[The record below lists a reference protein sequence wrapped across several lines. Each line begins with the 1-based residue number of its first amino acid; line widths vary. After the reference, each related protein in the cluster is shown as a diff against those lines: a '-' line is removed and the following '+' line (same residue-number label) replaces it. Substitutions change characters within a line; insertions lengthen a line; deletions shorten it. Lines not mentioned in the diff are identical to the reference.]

1 MRTQKGYLFHRGKS
15 WFLRYCDD
23 ILIDGTV
30 QRKLVC
36 KKLDI
41 PFGGE
46 YRTRKSVA
54 AWVSKILTPVNAG
67 TLNPSSTQLIS
78 EFVKTHYLPTYVDK
92 ELRPASRKQFKD
104 TWSNHIE
111 PRMGQHT
118 LRSFRT
124 VDAQRILDAIVAQG
138 TLGRSS
144 MRHCKSGLSGIFK
157 EAKRLGIIDG
167 LNPVADTR
175 IGKTRATGEGAYA
188 YTVTE
193 ITAMLARLSEPART
207 IVQTAAFSGLR
218 HSELRGLT
226 CGSFNAETRQLS
238 VTQSVWNSTTSE
250 PKTAASKAP
259 VAVIKQLALALESH
273 LARMGKLGQAK
284 LPLFQAGNGK
294 PLNLAN
300 VARRVIKPAIERC
313 AQCHKPQLDHES
325 DGHPFKLDLSCV
337 WRGWHAFRRGLATNL
352 HELGVPDRT
361 IQAILRHSNI
371 KTTQNIYIQSRDESR
386 SNAMNLLDAK
396 VVTCTELATPASHLV
411 N

>member
-1 MRTQKGYLFHRGKS
+1 MRTQTGHLFHRGKS

-23 ILIDGTV
+23 VLVNGAV
-30 QRKLVC
+30 QRKLIC
-36 KKLDI
+36 KKLEV
-41 PFGGE
+41 PYGGE

-54 AWVSKILTPVNAG
+54 EWVSKILAPVNAG
-67 TLNPSSTQLIS
+67 TLSPSSTMLIS
-78 EFVKTHYLPTYVDK
+78 EFVKTHYLPEYVEK

-111 PRMGQHT
+111 PRIGEHT

-124 VDAQRILDAIVAQG
+124 VDAQRILDAVVAQG

-144 MRHCKSGLSGIFK
+144 MRHIKSGLSGVFK

-175 IGKTRATGEGAYA
+175 IGKTRATGEGAHA

-193 ITAMLARLSEPART
+193 ITTMLARLSEPART

-226 CGSFNAETRQLS
+226 CSSFNPQTRQLS

-259 VAVIKQLALALESH
+259 VAIIKQLALALESH
-273 LARMGKLGQAK
+273 LARMGKLAQGN

-313 AQCHKPQLDHES
+313 ARCHKPKLDHES
-325 DGHPFKLDLSCV
+325 DTHAFELDLSCV
-337 WRGWHAFRRGLATNL
+337 WKGWHAFRRGLATNL

-386 SNAMNLLDAK
+386 SNAMDLLDAK
-396 VVTCTELATPASHLV
+396 IATCNDLATSANHLV